1 MLFTD
6 LKRSGCRDDPT
17 VDAWL
22 SNYAGIAL
30 SFKEERKA
38 EDASVN
44 LVNVGVDASFPG
56 AGAAGGLDLHS
67 ALFMNAELQSGIQI
81 VLRET
86 ELEEKVKDADYVIT
100 GEGRWM
106 GRL

>member
-1 MLFTD
+1 MI
-6 LKRSGCRDDPT
+6 RQM
-17 VDAWL
+17 DAWL

-67 ALFMNAELQSGIQI
+67 ACL
-81 VLRET
+81 
-86 ELEEKVKDADYVIT
+86 
-100 GEGRWM
+100 
-106 GRL
+106 